1 MKEHFIKSINK
12 HQNIIYKVC
21 RLYRNSHEDQ
31 EDLFQEIVYQL
42 WKSYP
47 KFKGESKIS
56 TWIYRIAFNTAIVTF
71 RKKKISVTNY
81 ENIPEK
87 FHPTL
92 ENSYSEKEERIFKL
106 LRELNSVEKS
116 IITLYLEDY
125 SYKEIASIIGI
136 SENNVNVKLNRI
148 KNKLKSK

>member
-21 RLYRNSHEDQ
+21 RLYRNSPEDQ

-92 ENSYSEKEERIFKL
+92 ENSYSENEERIFKL